1 MAGLFDTLNAIF
13 YKKKEHKYEKKDAGA
28 YILALY
34 LSIDST
40 LSNVVNDINRC
51 LFLLPDELIYQY
63 YFHAVPRGKRFL
75 KWTKKDAVDKK
86 RDEIIK
92 QLSIKHNCSTM
103 EIKKSLL

>member
-40 LSNVVNDINRC
+40 LSVLVNDINRY

-92 QLSIKHNCSTM
+92 QLSIKHNCSMM